1 MASFPHRSTF
11 GAAGLQVSP
20 LGLGSSYGLSG
31 RDVERAFDHG
41 VNLMFWGMRR
51 RSDFARGLRAI
62 AKKDRDGMVLCAQ
75 TYSRAASLVAPSV
88 ESALRTLRTS
98 HLDVLCLAW
107 WDEEPPERILD
118 AARVLR
124 EAGKIRTI
132 MLSGH
137 HRPNLPLFARVA
149 GVDAI
154 MVRYNAA
161 HPGAEKDVF
170 PLLPTAP
177 QEQTG
182 VLAFTATRWGTLL
195 DPKLMPKGERTPRGS
210 DCYRFAL
217 SSPHV
222 DATLCGVKNAAEL
235 DEAVCAIERGPLS
248 IEERSWLLRVG
259 THVKE
264 RANGQVLVGA
274 LDRVK
279 KAILCSGVQP
289 QH

>member
-1 MASFPHRSTF
+1 
-11 GAAGLQVSP
+11 
-20 LGLGSSYGLSG
+20 
-31 RDVERAFDHG
+31 
-41 VNLMFWGMRR
+41 MFWGMRR

-62 AKKDRDGMVLCAQ
+62 ARKDREGLVLCAQ

-88 ESALRTLRTS
+88 ELALRALETPY
-98 HLDVLCLAW
+98 LDVLCVAW

-137 HRPNLPLFARVA
+137 HRPNLSHFARVA
-149 GVDAI
+149 GVDSI
-154 MVRYNAA
+154 MVRYNAS

-170 PLLPTAP
+170 PLLSTDP
-177 QEQTG
+177 QEAPG

-195 DPKLMPKGERTPRGS
+195 DPKLLPKNEPAPRGS

-222 DATLCGVKNAAEL
+222 HATLAGPRNAEEL
-235 DEAVCAIERGPLS
+235 DEALCAIDRGPLS
-248 IEERSWLLRVG
+248 VAERAWMLRVG
-259 THVKE
+259 AHVKE

-274 LDRVK
+274 LDRMK
-279 KAILCSGVQP
+279 SAMCSP
-289 QH
+289 PPASDAR